1 MTHSLLGNYDVFKH
15 MDVFRP
21 VASTQHD
28 MSIFHADDYIERMV
42 SALLM
47 DRDRDSPWEM
57 ARDHGALAE
66 SDKRVR
72 VRDRAELESSTR
84 LRRARFR
91 CLDAISRVLCGEHDS
106 WRARQE
112 NTTRLNIGRIDV
124 DLTEREVEVR
134 SGPPEPA
141 GEFGTGT

>member
-1 MTHSLLGNYDVFKH
+1 
-15 MDVFRP
+15 
-21 VASTQHD
+21 
-28 MSIFHADDYIERMV
+28 MV

>member
-1 MTHSLLGNYDVFKH
+1 MVGFGTGD
-15 MDVFRP
+15 D
-21 VASTQHD
+21 
-28 MSIFHADDYIERMV
+28 HADDYIERMV

-72 VRDRAELESSTR
+72 VHDRVELESSTR
-84 LRRARFR
+84 LRCAQFR
-91 CLDAISRVLCGEHDS
+91 RLDAISCVLCGGHDS
-106 WRARQE
+106 RRARQE
-112 NTTRLNIGRIDV
+112 KTIRLNIGRIDV
-124 DLTEREVEVR
+124 DLTELEVEVW

-141 GEFGTGT
+141 VEFGTGT